1 MLGKRTSGT
10 DELFLAILTVL
21 VVVEDREGVVSEI
34 KSHVNSVLSFSP
46 VGLARSPGQERGL

>member
-21 VVVEDREGVVSEI
+21 VVVEDGERAVSEI
-34 KSHVNSVLSFSP
+34 KSQLNSVLSLSP
-46 VGLARSPGQERGL
+46 VGLAGSPGQERGL